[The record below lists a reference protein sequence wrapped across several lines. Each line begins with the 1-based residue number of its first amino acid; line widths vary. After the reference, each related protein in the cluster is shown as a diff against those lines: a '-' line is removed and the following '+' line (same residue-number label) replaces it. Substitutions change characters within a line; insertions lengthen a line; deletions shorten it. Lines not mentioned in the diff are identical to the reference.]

1 MKHFLYCRRTFI
13 STLSIVCLTGLGL
26 YRGIDISMALAT
38 VAIGLAASNA
48 AEGIGKSRPKYRT
61 SEPQG

>member
-13 STLSIVCLTGLGL
+13 AILSIGCLTL
-26 YRGIDISMALAT
+26 ISLVKGFDVSMSLAT

-48 AEGIGKSRPKYRT
+48 AEGIGKNKGAFRK
-61 SEPQG
+61 EG